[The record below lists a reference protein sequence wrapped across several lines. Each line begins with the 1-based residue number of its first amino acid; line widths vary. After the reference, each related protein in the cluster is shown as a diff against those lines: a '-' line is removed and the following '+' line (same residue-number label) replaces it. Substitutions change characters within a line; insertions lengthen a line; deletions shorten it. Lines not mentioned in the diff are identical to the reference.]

1 VIPQGRRCRFAR
13 GRACASGVQ
22 GQLGGMAYRGKRRTG
37 GQRREKVAG
46 RVVRGCLDALPEEIR
61 AEAVKIPCL
70 MRSWHPD
77 VARGDEEAREL
88 LGEYLSYEEDR
99 VSEVYGPIVLYLEA
113 IEVFCEE
120 EGLDFEDEVRA
131 TYLHELGHHFGW
143 DEEDLI
149 SRGL

>member
-1 VIPQGRRCRFAR
+1 
-13 GRACASGVQ
+13 
-22 GQLGGMAYRGKRRTG
+22 MAHRGKRRRG
-37 GQRREKVAG
+37 GQRENVAEK
-46 RVVRGCLDALPEEIR
+46 VVRGCLDTLPEEIR
-61 AEAVKIPCL
+61 AEAAKIPCL

-77 VARGDEEAREL
+77 VVRGDETAREL

-99 VSEVYGPIVLYLEA
+99 VSEVCGPIVLYLEA
-113 IEVFCEE
+113 IELFCEE

-149 SRGL
+149 NRGL